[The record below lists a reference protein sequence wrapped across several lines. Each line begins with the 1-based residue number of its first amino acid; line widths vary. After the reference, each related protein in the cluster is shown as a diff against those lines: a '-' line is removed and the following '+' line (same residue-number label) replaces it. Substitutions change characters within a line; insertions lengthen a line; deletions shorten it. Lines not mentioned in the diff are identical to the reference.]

1 MEKLVRAITNLLHES
16 KVRAEGQVLG
26 KKRNVEV
33 HHPKGQLPLLA
44 ISFSLLTLKPWGP
57 RPTFQADRIVL
68 TKED

>member
-1 MEKLVRAITNLLHES
+1 MEKLVRAITYLLHES
-16 KVRAEGQVLG
+16 KVRAEGQVVG
-26 KKRNVEV
+26 KKRNAEV
-33 HHPKGQLPLLA
+33 HQPKGQLSLLA